1 MSFMPAALP
10 PQAGM
15 PPPPMGMSPMTPM
28 APPGQMADT
37 DFQLLLSQAEANIAP
52 KPPPWYVPLG
62 APTASDIIAE
72 ANALKNAHTQ
82 RVLNMAVMDMRLGM
96 EIGAIFNS
104 DELWVK
110 LKEIEPQASPLLRIM
125 HSTICNFV
133 ADQTISFSLL
143 AQGLVF
149 REERTAA
156 EEHLAEIVRSWK
168 ASHFR
173 QGQGDLIRT
182 LTADAMSGM
191 VAVYHAPDPG
201 NDRTGQRLYRVDP
214 KVVFPVFG
222 RDGTN
227 AVYTVYDATFTEVMR
242 DFGDGVDPT
251 TGKDNPV
258 TAAIKKAAKKGQGQ
272 GNKRID
278 VDITKEFIGYW
289 DRERVILTWGGET
302 IKTDTHDLWVCP
314 WHIGVPNWR
323 QTAGAKSAHS
333 DVEVGGNRP
342 GPRVESGGISLP
354 YDQAATS
361 SPQRDLARL
370 YEPFLLPWLTVV
382 DKVEKAQTRLGYA
395 LDRSLNEALVHIRS
409 SARSEDGP
417 PEVQNYRGGVTELF
431 EEEKLDKLPLAP
443 IGESFEPW
451 LELFKMEVQASIP
464 VPILQGQT
472 IGTQSSGNA
481 IDTINEM
488 GYGHFSPV
496 VAFMPMLLQEVGHR
510 SLTYIKDWS
519 GAYDG
524 GGISVASAS
533 GYGADPLKIDKAM
546 LERAGCYVECTLSRF
561 NLSGLAAAA
570 TAAAILDTQMH
581 LGTRVDWTRKF
592 GLGPNPQQM
601 ADDRMEQDL
610 EDSPGF
616 VEARAVEKTYD
627 DLKQAVALQD
637 DESTNRLKARAKRV
651 VAKQTLHDIQIAQMS
666 GMMPPQPEPMPGELP
681 GNAGQP
687 GGNPMPY
694 LSAPQ
699 VGRET
704 GTQGGAPAGPA
715 ATAPLPGQG

>member
-1 MSFMPAALP
+1 MRWDLCPSGGVRDGDCDHCLGLGPSSLGWRNVLRTRHRPAA
-10 PQAGM
+10 AD
-15 PPPPMGMSPMTPM
+15 
-28 APPGQMADT
+28 APDGDESHDPDGPTGAMADT

-258 TAAIKKAAKKGQGQ
+258 TAAIKKAARTGQGQ

-314 WHIGVPNWR
+314 WHIGIPNWR
-323 QTAGAKSAHS
+323 QTAGAKSSHS

-395 LDRSLNEALVHIRS
+395 LDRSLNARASSATRPAGASTATPTPARPGRRRNRQRRRARAPTRPAARRREAEPRERRADPGRAAGARPLARPPRPGPRRRRAPARRPVPRRASGSARAAPPRGAPRRAPADCRYASSIAGPSIGGGARLAVRPRPALARHDRRGPPSARVATFARLGAEPGRIVDVDVAPFAAARGLVIALPTRVTAVGGTGEAAGPVTWPIRILGRREWLRAARS
-409 SARSEDGP
+409 SW
-417 PEVQNYRGGVTELF
+417 RG
-431 EEEKLDKLPLAP
+431 
-443 IGESFEPW
+443 
-451 LELFKMEVQASIP
+451 
-464 VPILQGQT
+464 
-472 IGTQSSGNA
+472 
-481 IDTINEM
+481 
-488 GYGHFSPV
+488 
-496 VAFMPMLLQEVGHR
+496 
-510 SLTYIKDWS
+510 
-519 GAYDG
+519 
-524 GGISVASAS
+524 
-533 GYGADPLKIDKAM
+533 
-546 LERAGCYVECTLSRF
+546 
-561 NLSGLAAAA
+561 
-570 TAAAILDTQMH
+570 
-581 LGTRVDWTRKF
+581 
-592 GLGPNPQQM
+592 
-601 ADDRMEQDL
+601 
-610 EDSPGF
+610 
-616 VEARAVEKTYD
+616 
-627 DLKQAVALQD
+627 
-637 DESTNRLKARAKRV
+637 
-651 VAKQTLHDIQIAQMS
+651 
-666 GMMPPQPEPMPGELP
+666 
-681 GNAGQP
+681 
-687 GGNPMPY
+687 
-694 LSAPQ
+694 
-699 VGRET
+699 
-704 GTQGGAPAGPA
+704 
-715 ATAPLPGQG
+715 